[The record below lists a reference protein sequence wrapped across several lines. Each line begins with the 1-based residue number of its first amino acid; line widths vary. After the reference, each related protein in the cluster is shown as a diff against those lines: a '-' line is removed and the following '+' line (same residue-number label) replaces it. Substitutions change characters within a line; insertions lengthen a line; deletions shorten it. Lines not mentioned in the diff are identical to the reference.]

1 MLSFQNMSLRRNGE
15 LLIEQ
20 LSLTIY
26 QGQKVGLVGAN
37 GIGKTSLFKLILG
50 ELDADIGQLGLSPGT
65 RIAHMAQEIPGADV
79 SALEYVVSGDSALVA
94 VRTRLAQ
101 AEQNAQFDKVAQ
113 LFEELKDL
121 DGFSAEARAEQLLV
135 GLGFDEATFNNP
147 LKSFSGGWRVRL
159 NLARTLMKPSDLLL
173 LDEPTNH
180 LDLDAIFWL
189 ASWIQGYQGTLILIS
204 HDREFLDDC
213 VLHIAYMANQKV
225 MLYSGNYTAF
235 ETLRAEQLLDQTRQF
250 EKQQKSIHHMEDFI
264 RRFRYKESKA
274 RQAQSRIKALERLTR
289 VEAVHEASPFR
300 FSIREASRQSD
311 PLLQLRDANLGYD
324 KPILSNLNLSFSP
337 GDRFGLLGVNGA
349 GKSTL
354 VKSLEGTLPL
364 IDGERIEGLHLKTGY
379 FSQHQVDDLDLQMC
393 PLEHLQQLDP
403 KANELK
409 LRTFLGGFSF
419 QGEQVET
426 KAANFSGGEK
436 ARLALAIVSFQQPNL
451 LLLDE
456 PTNHLDMQM
465 RQALATAM
473 NTFEGA
479 ILVISHDRYLLS
491 STVDAFLLIR
501 DGRIQPFEGTLS
513 DYRSGL
519 EAKPGIPDDATSRAM
534 TTTSQGEAAAASS
547 SSTMV
552 GQAPKSDHKRQR
564 QITTRL
570 KTIETRLA
578 RLSEKVS
585 LVEQALSD
593 PQHYSD
599 PDSPTLQGLLRDRES
614 LQSQTGDLEEE
625 WLGLE
630 SERESL
636 G

>member
-20 LSLTIY
+20 LALTIY

-50 ELDADIGQLGLSPGT
+50 ELDADIGQLDLSADI

-79 SALEYVVSGDSALVA
+79 TALEYVVSGDSDLVA
-94 VRTRLAQ
+94 VKARLAQ

-113 LFEELKDL
+113 LFEEIKDL

-135 GLGFDEATFNNP
+135 GLGFSETTFENP

-189 ASWIQGYQGTLILIS
+189 ASWIQAYQGTLILIS

-225 MLYSGNYTAF
+225 TLYSGNYSAF
-235 ETLRAEQLLDQTRQF
+235 ETLRAEQLIDQARQF
-250 EKQQKSIHHMEDFI
+250 EKQQKTIHHMEDFI

-311 PLLQLRDANLGYD
+311 PLLQLRNANLGYTD
-324 KPILSNLNLSFSP
+324 PILSNLNLSFSP

-364 IDGERIEGLHLKTGY
+364 IDGERLEGLHLKTGY
-379 FSQHQVDDLDLQMC
+379 FSQHQVDDLDLERC

-409 LRTFLGGFSF
+409 LRTFLGGFNF

-491 STVDAFLLIR
+491 STVDSFLLIR

-513 DYRSGL
+513 DYRLGL
-519 EAKPGIPDDATSRAM
+519 EAKPVVTDHPIGAGA
-534 TTTSQGEAAAASS
+534 EAGLGPAVADHN
-547 SSTMV
+547 TPV
-552 GQAPKSDHKRQR
+552 VQAPKADHKRQR
-564 QITTRL
+564 QIATRI

-578 RLSEKVS
+578 RLSEKMAET
-585 LVEQALSD
+585 EQALSD
-593 PQHYSD
+593 PKHYSD
-599 PDSPTLQGLLRDRES
+599 PDSPTLQGLLRERVS
-614 LQSQTGDLEEE
+614 LQGQIDDFEEE
-625 WLGLE
+625 WLRLE
-630 SERESL
+630 SEREALS
-636 G
+636 